1 MAVAHAKMTG
11 VAPTRVLVIEDSELE
26 RSMAA
31 DRLEKAG
38 HIVSTA
44 ADGAEGMRRLY
55 ELHPDIVLLDIVLP
69 GMDGWKLLEQIRQL
83 TDVPVIMVTGLNSE
97 IERIR
102 GLRGGADDYIGK
114 PYSAAE
120 LLARIEAVLRRTA
133 TKSALKEI
141 WEDDVVRIDFTA
153 SEVTVRGDTVT
164 LTPLEFRLLAT
175 LAEHAGQ
182 VLSRDQLLELVW
194 GDPTHRTG
202 DEVKLYIG
210 YLRRKVEKDPAKP
223 ELIET
228 VRGFG
233 YRYRKLS

>member
-1 MAVAHAKMTG
+1 MAG
-11 VAPTRVLVIEDSELE
+11 VTPTRVLVIEDSEVE
-26 RSMAA
+26 RGMAA

-38 HIVSTA
+38 YVVSTA

-69 GMDGWKLLEQIRQL
+69 GVDGWKLLEHIRQL

-153 SEVTVRGDTVT
+153 SEVTVHGEPVT

-210 YLRRKVEKDPAKP
+210 YLRRKVERDPSKP

-233 YRYRKLS
+233 YRYKKR

>member
-1 MAVAHAKMTG
+1 MAVAHATMTG
-11 VAPTRVLVIEDSELE
+11 MSTRVLVIEDSEAE
-26 RSMAA
+26 RAMAE
-31 DRLEKAG
+31 DRLQKAG
-38 HIVSTA
+38 YIVSTA
-44 ADGAEGMRRLY
+44 ADGTEGMRRLY

-69 GMDGWKLLEQIRQL
+69 GIDGWKLLEQIRQL

-133 TKSALKEI
+133 SKSALKEV

-153 SEVTVRGDTVT
+153 SEVTVRGEQVM

-175 LAEHAGQ
+175 LAEHTGQ

-194 GDPTHRTG
+194 GDPAHRTG

-210 YLRRKVEKDPAKP
+210 YLRRKIERDPAKP

-233 YRYRKLS
+233 YRYRRR

>member
-1 MAVAHAKMTG
+1 MAG
-11 VAPTRVLVIEDSELE
+11 VTPTRVLVIEDSDLE
-26 RSMAA
+26 RGMAA

-38 HIVSTA
+38 YVVSTA
-44 ADGAEGMRRLY
+44 ADGTEGMRRLY

-141 WEDDVVRIDFTA
+141 WEDDAVRIDFTA
-153 SEVTVRGDTVT
+153 SEVTVRGEIVT

-210 YLRRKVEKDPAKP
+210 YLRRKVERDPAKP

-233 YRYRKLS
+233 YRYKKR

>member
-1 MAVAHAKMTG
+1 
-11 VAPTRVLVIEDSELE
+11 
-26 RSMAA
+26 
-31 DRLEKAG
+31 
-38 HIVSTA
+38 
-44 ADGAEGMRRLY
+44 
-55 ELHPDIVLLDIVLP
+55 
-69 GMDGWKLLEQIRQL
+69 
-83 TDVPVIMVTGLNSE
+83 VPVIMVTGLNSE

-210 YLRRKVEKDPAKP
+210 YLRRKVERDPAKP

-233 YRYRKLS
+233 YRYKKR

>member
-233 YRYRKLS
+233 YRYRKRS

>member
-1 MAVAHAKMTG
+1 MAVAQAKMTG

-210 YLRRKVEKDPAKP
+210 YLRRKVERDPAKP

-233 YRYRKLS
+233 YRYKKR

>member
-1 MAVAHAKMTG
+1 MR
-11 VAPTRVLVIEDSELE
+11 RVLVVEDSEAE
-26 RSMAA
+26 RALAA

-38 HIVSTA
+38 YVVSTA

-55 ELHPDIVLLDIVLP
+55 ELRPDLVLLDIVMP
-69 GMDGWKLLEQIRQL
+69 GADGWRILESIRQL

-133 TKSALKEI
+133 SKSQLKEV

-153 SEVTVRGDTVT
+153 SEVTVRGETVA
-164 LTPLEFRLLAT
+164 LTPLEFRLLST
-175 LAEHAGQ
+175 LADHSGQ

-194 GDPTHRTG
+194 GDTAHRTG
-202 DEVKLYIG
+202 DEVKLYVG
-210 YLRRKVEKDPAKP
+210 YLRRKVERDPAKP

-233 YRYRKLS
+233 YRYRRR